1 MHESEDLP
9 IRVDDEKIKLNI
21 ERHITQTLL
30 RSSKIDKKTPRLT
43 SLNLPM
49 STQYDK
55 SVDVSLGI
63 LSLHTYFVFIYFFLK
78 IRIKETRENFLF
90 SFKNVNF

>member
-21 ERHITQTLL
+21 QRHITQTLF

-63 LSLHTYFVFIYFFLK
+63 LSLHTYFVFIFFFSQNK
-78 IRIKETRENFLF
+78 NKRKKRIFVFFQEC
-90 SFKNVNF
+90 